1 MSDPGLPPGALFR
14 AEVREQPD
22 AVARLLGREA
32 KRTKA
37 FARSLLRHDLR
48 FVLVAARGSSDNAAR
63 YAQYA
68 FGIAASLPVALAAP
82 SLSTLYGRPPRLR
95 NALVVGISQSGRS
108 PDVVEVLAAARR
120 AGAPTLAIVND
131 PDSPL
136 ARAASEVLPLHAG
149 LEQSVAAT
157 KTYTAEL
164 AAVAL
169 LALSIGRR
177 REELRQLAAVPERMA
192 RALSLEEAAERA
204 SSTLAPFT
212 RAAVIARGINYP
224 TAWEIALKLKETA
237 LLHAEPFSSADF
249 LHGPIAVA
257 GAGFPALIVSPPG
270 GAAARELAGLAR
282 ALARRGC
289 PVLTI
294 GPANGTLPLPR
305 VPELFSPM
313 VAVVPGQFLALGLA
327 LGRGLD
333 PDRPR
338 GLHKVTETR

>member
-1 MSDPGLPPGALFR
+1 MSATDLLAGADFR
-14 AEVREQPD
+14 AEIREQPE
-22 AVARLLGREA
+22 AVARLVDRETR
-32 KRTKA
+32 RTRA
-37 FARSLLRHDLR
+37 FALSLRRHDLR

-108 PDVVEVLAAARR
+108 PDVVEVISAARR

-149 LEQSVAAT
+149 LERSVAAT
-157 KTYTAEL
+157 KTYTTEL

-169 LALSIGRR
+169 LALSVGRR
-177 REELRQLAAVPERMA
+177 REELGQLSAVPERMS
-192 RALSLEEAAERA
+192 RALALEEAAGLAAR
-204 SSTLAPFT
+204 TLAGFS

-224 TAWEIALKLKETA
+224 TAWEVALKLKETA
-237 LLHAEPFSSADF
+237 LVHAEPFSSADF
-249 LHGPIAVA
+249 LHGPVAVA

-270 GAAARELAGLAR
+270 GAAARDLSGLAR
-282 ALARRGC
+282 SLARKGC

-294 GPANGTLPLPR
+294 GPAGGGLPLPR

-313 VAVVPGQFLALGLA
+313 VAVVPGQLLALALA
-327 LGRGLD
+327 LDRGLD
-333 PDRPR
+333 PDRPK